1 MALLRLR
8 KVSQAGGQKLAWQSE
23 ITCFS
28 NVFLPGT
35 HVALTDNERL
45 TAMGDIMKRINTIII
60 GIASLL
66 LFSLALFGV
75 VRAQDEVKPSDP
87 DAYYKAKCVACH
99 GQKAEKKFDPSL
111 TDEQYVETILKGKKP
126 EKPPNMPAYGEKGVT
141 TEQAKAL
148 LDHMKHLRTPQ

>member
-1 MALLRLR
+1 
-8 KVSQAGGQKLAWQSE
+8 
-23 ITCFS
+23 
-28 NVFLPGT
+28 
-35 HVALTDNERL
+35 
-45 TAMGDIMKRINTIII
+45 MKSINTISIA
-60 GIASLL
+60 IASLL
-66 LFSLALFGV
+66 LFSLVLFGV

-141 TEQAKAL
+141 AEQAKAL
-148 LDHMKHLRTPQ
+148 LDHMKQLRTAQ